1 MIGIAISEG
10 YISSVDQPASD
21 FLPAWVGTDK
31 EGQVTIR
38 DILTMKSGLRCP
50 DGSNGGYI
58 YYDEDQLGVAINR
71 ELISSG
77 SENSEDPTRPWVYC
91 NSDSMLLGEI
101 VRNATG
107 YSAYEFGDRFLFSIL
122 GMQADWWRDP
132 LDNYLT
138 YCCIDATSRDFGRF
152 GLLWLNRG
160 VWQGRNLLPA
170 EFVDQALTQADIAF
184 DQEDLGYGFQ
194 WYIQSLFKD
203 EEIEV
208 QQLSYGTKGFHM
220 NNIWLF
226 PGLDMVVVRNSL
238 YNRVLEAVDDTVRI
252 GDLDAL
258 FRGEDVDVNVHGTL
272 APYNGMFIRGEFYPY
287 NMKEGFASLQESRL
301 IRMILESVQ

>member
-1 MIGIAISEG
+1 M
-10 YISSVDQPASD
+10 
-21 FLPAWVGTDK
+21 
-31 EGQVTIR
+31 
-38 DILTMKSGLRCP
+38 
-50 DGSNGGYI
+50 
-58 YYDEDQLGVAINR
+58 
-71 ELISSG
+71 
-77 SENSEDPTRPWVYC
+77 
-91 NSDSMLLGEI
+91 
-101 VRNATG
+101 
-107 YSAYEFGDRFLFSIL
+107 
-122 GMQADWWRDP
+122 
-132 LDNYLT
+132 
-138 YCCIDATSRDFGRF
+138 
-152 GLLWLNRG
+152 
-160 VWQGRNLLPA
+160 PA

-238 YNRVLEAVDDTVRI
+238 YNRALEAVDDTVRI

-272 APYNGMFIRGEFYPY
+272 APYNGMFIRGEFYTY